1 MKVMNIL
8 KAIADYAKKQ
18 KYLTKSLRRSLY
30 ILLVFS
36 ITFVIAIATP
46 QVLQSIAQES
56 RFSLRILHTNDHHAH
71 LEPVKSGDRLLGGIA
86 RRRTLVDQI
95 RAESRTNQEPLLLLD
110 AGDIFQGTLYF
121 NQYLGQADLD
131 FYNAL
136 AYDAGTI
143 GNHEF
148 DRGQQVLAD
157 FLDKAKFPLI
167 SANLDIAPTSPLYG
181 KIRPW
186 QILDVKGEKIG
197 IFGLTTPDTAI
208 LSSVGEGVKFT
219 DPIAAARTSVRD
231 LKQQGIN
238 KIIAL
243 THIGFENDVTLAQQV
258 PDIDIIV
265 GAHSHTPV
273 GNIPNAN
280 YPYPLVEKN
289 GTKEPVLVV
298 TDWEWGK
305 YLGDLSVSFD
315 RGGKLITWAG
325 KPHTI
330 DASIT
335 PNREFE
341 TKLKAYSAPIEAL
354 RQKIIGKS
362 LTPLDGDRIKLRTS
376 ETSIGNLIADGI
388 LAKTK
393 GDRVQAVIINAGG
406 IRNGLPMGDITMGN
420 VLEVLPFGN
429 TITRVELTGKQLKAA
444 LEHGVSAAEQEEGR
458 FPQVA
463 GIRFVWDLKLPVGK
477 RVTKVEVKDES
488 GNFQLLNPQTMYRV
502 ATNNFLAS
510 GGDGYSAFAEGKNL
524 LETGYLLS
532 DAIAE
537 YISTSS
543 PLQVKI
549 ENRIV
554 RQDN

>member
-1 MKVMNIL
+1 MKAKNSL
-8 KAIADYAKKQ
+8 KAIAN
-18 KYLTKSLRRSLY
+18 YLKLKPQMRRSFQ
-30 ILLVFS
+30 IFGAFV
-36 ITFVIAIATP
+36 ITFLIVVSPALLN
-46 QVLQSIAQES
+46 VVAQES

-71 LEPVKSGDRLLGGIA
+71 LEPIKYGDRLLGGIA
-86 RRRTLVDQI
+86 RRRTLIDQI
-95 RAESRTNQEPLLLLD
+95 RIESKNNQEPLLLLD

-157 FLDKAKFPLI
+157 FISKAKFPII
-167 SANLDIAPTSPLYG
+167 SANIDIAPESPLYG
-181 KIRPW
+181 KVRPW
-186 QILDVKGEKIG
+186 HVLDVKGEKIG
-197 IFGLTTPDTAI
+197 VFGLTTPDTAI
-208 LSSVGEGVKFT
+208 LSSVGDGVKFT
-219 DPIAAARTSVRD
+219 DPIAAARASVIA

-238 KIIAL
+238 KIVAL
-243 THIGFENDVTLAQQV
+243 THIGFENDVALARKV
-258 PDIDIIV
+258 PDIDIII

-315 RGGKLITWAG
+315 RTGKLIAWAG
-325 KPHTI
+325 KPHAL
-330 DASIT
+330 DASVKSN
-335 PNREFE
+335 PEFAD
-341 TKLKAYSAPIEAL
+341 KLKVYAAPIEAL

-362 LTPLDGDRIKLRTS
+362 LVALDGDRVKLRTS
-376 ETSIGNLIADGI
+376 ETALGNLIADAI

-393 GDRVQAVIINAGG
+393 GDQVQVALINAGG
-406 IRNGLPMGDITMGN
+406 IRNGFPLGNITMGN
-420 VLEVLPFGN
+420 VLEALPFGN
-429 TITRVELTGKQLKAA
+429 TITRVELTGKQLKEA
-444 LEHGVSAAEQEEGR
+444 LESGVSMAEKEEGR

-463 GIRFVWDLKLPVGK
+463 GVRFVWDAKLPSGT
-477 RVTKVEVKDES
+477 RVTKVEVKDAS
-488 GNFQLLNPQTMYRV
+488 GTFQLLNPNTIYKV

-510 GGDGYSAFAEGKNL
+510 GGDGYRVFAEGKNL

-532 DAIAE
+532 DTIAE
-537 YISTSS
+537 YITARS
-543 PLQVKI
+543 PLQVKT

-554 RQDN
+554 RQ

>member
-1 MKVMNIL
+1 MKAKNSF
-8 KAIADYAKKQ
+8 KAISN
-18 KYLTKSLRRSLY
+18 YLKLKLQIRRSFQ
-30 ILLVFS
+30 IFVAFV
-36 ITFVIAIATP
+36 ITFLIAVSPALLN
-46 QVLQSIAQES
+46 VVAQET

-71 LEPVKSGDRLLGGIA
+71 LEPVKYDDRLLGGIA
-86 RRRTLVDQI
+86 RRRTLIDRI
-95 RAESRTNQEPLLLLD
+95 RAENKTNQEPLLLLD

-157 FLDKAKFPLI
+157 FIAKAKFPII
-167 SANLDIAPTSPLYG
+167 SANIDIAPESPLYG
-181 KIRPW
+181 KVRPW
-186 QILDVKGEKIG
+186 HVLDVKGEKIG
-197 IFGLTTPDTAI
+197 VFGLTTPDTAI
-208 LSSVGEGVKFT
+208 LSSVGDGVKFT
-219 DPIAAARTSVRD
+219 DPIAAARTSVIA

-243 THIGFENDVTLAQQV
+243 THIGFDYDVLLAQKV
-258 PDIDIIV
+258 PDIDIII

-280 YPYPLVEKN
+280 HPYPLVEKN

-315 RGGKLITWAG
+315 RTGKLIAWAG
-325 KPHTI
+325 KPHAL
-330 DASIT
+330 DASVKS
-335 PNREFE
+335 NQEFVD
-341 TKLKAYSAPIEAL
+341 KLKVYAAPIEAL
-354 RQKIIGKS
+354 CQKIIGKS
-362 LTPLDGDRIKLRTS
+362 LVVLDGDRVKLRTS
-376 ETSIGNLIADGI
+376 ETNLGNLIANAM

-393 GDRVQAVIINAGG
+393 GDRVQVALINAGA
-406 IRNGLPMGDITMGN
+406 IRNGFPLGEITMGN
-420 VLEVLPFGN
+420 VLEALPFGN
-429 TITRVELTGKQLKAA
+429 SIAQIDLTGNQLKAS
-444 LEHGVSAAEQEEGR
+444 LEHGVSLAEQEEGR

-463 GIRFVWDLKLPVGK
+463 GIRFVWDAKLPVGK
-477 RVTKVEVKDES
+477 RVTKVEIKDES
-488 GNFQLLNPQTMYRV
+488 GNFQLLNPEATYRM

-510 GGDGYSAFAEGKNL
+510 GGDGYRVFAEGQNL

-537 YISTSS
+537 YITASS
-543 PLQVKI
+543 PLQIKA

-554 RQDN
+554 RQ

>member
-1 MKVMNIL
+1 MTVKAKNSL
-8 KAIADYAKKQ
+8 KAIAN
-18 KYLTKSLRRSLY
+18 YLKLKLQMRRSFQ
-30 ILLVFS
+30 IFVAFV
-36 ITFVIAIATP
+36 ITFLIAVSPALLNA
-46 QVLQSIAQES
+46 VAQES

-71 LEPVKSGDRLLGGIA
+71 LEPVKYGDRLLGGIA
-86 RRRTLVDQI
+86 RRRTLIDQI
-95 RAESRTNQEPLLLLD
+95 RTENKTNQEPLLLLD

-157 FLDKAKFPLI
+157 FIAKAKFPII
-167 SANLDIAPTSPLYG
+167 SANIDIAPESPLYG
-181 KIRPW
+181 KVRPW
-186 QILDVKGEKIG
+186 HVLDMKGEKIG
-197 IFGLTTPDTAI
+197 VFGLTTPDTAI
-208 LSSVGEGVKFT
+208 LANVGDGVKFT
-219 DPIAAARTSVRD
+219 DPITAAQTSISA

-243 THIGFENDVTLAQQV
+243 THIGFENDITLARKV
-258 PDIDIIV
+258 PDIDIII
-265 GAHSHTPV
+265 GGHSHTSV

-280 YPYPLVEKN
+280 HPYPLVEKN

-315 RGGKLITWAG
+315 RTGKLIAWAG
-325 KPHTI
+325 KPHAI
-330 DASIT
+330 DESIK
-335 PNREFE
+335 PNQKFVD
-341 TKLKAYSAPIEAL
+341 KLKAYAAPIETL
-354 RQKIIGKS
+354 RQKVIGKS
-362 LTPLDGDRIKLRTS
+362 LVALDGDRVKMRTS
-376 ETSIGNLIADGI
+376 ETALGNLIADAI

-393 GDRVQAVIINAGG
+393 GDRVQVVLINAGG
-406 IRNGLPMGDITMGN
+406 IRNGFPLGNITMGN
-420 VLEVLPFGN
+420 VLEALPFGN
-429 TITRVELTGKQLKAA
+429 TITRVELTGKQLKEA
-444 LEHGVSAAEQEEGR
+444 LESGVSMAEQGEGR

-463 GIRFVWDLKLPVGK
+463 GIRFVWDVRLPTGE
-477 RVTKVEVKDES
+477 RVTKVEVKDAS
-488 GNFQLLNPQTMYRV
+488 GTFQLLNPNAIYKV

-510 GGDGYSAFAEGKNL
+510 GGDGYRVFAEGKNL

-537 YISTSS
+537 YISASS

-549 ENRIV
+549 ENRIM
-554 RQDN
+554 RQ

>member
-1 MKVMNIL
+1 MTVKARNIF
-8 KAIADYAKKQ
+8 KAIAN
-18 KYLTKSLRRSLY
+18 YLKLKSQTKRSFQ
-30 ILLVFS
+30 IFVAFV
-36 ITFVIAIATP
+36 ITFLIAVSPAFLN
-46 QVLQSIAQES
+46 VVAQES

-71 LEPVKSGDRLLGGIA
+71 LEPVKFGDRLLGGIA
-86 RRRTLVDQI
+86 RRRTLIDQI
-95 RAESRTNQEPLLLLD
+95 RTESKTNQEPLLLLD

-157 FLDKAKFPLI
+157 FIAKAKFPII
-167 SANLDIAPTSPLYG
+167 SANIDIAPESPLYD
-181 KIRPW
+181 KVRPW
-186 QILDVKGEKIG
+186 HILEVKGEKIG

-208 LSSVGEGVKFT
+208 LASVGDGVKFT
-219 DPIAAARTSVRD
+219 DPIAAARASVSA

-238 KIIAL
+238 KIVAL
-243 THIGFENDVTLAQQV
+243 THIGFENDVALARKV
-258 PDIDIIV
+258 PDIDIII

-315 RGGKLITWAG
+315 RTGKLIAWAG
-325 KPHTI
+325 KPHVL
-330 DASIT
+330 DASVK
-335 PNREFE
+335 PNQEFAD
-341 TKLKAYSAPIEAL
+341 KLKSYAAPIEAL

-362 LTPLDGDRIKLRTS
+362 LVELDGDRVKMRTS
-376 ETSIGNLIADGI
+376 ETSLGNLIADAM

-393 GDRVQAVIINAGG
+393 GDRVQVALINSGG
-406 IRNGLPMGDITMGN
+406 IRNGFPLGDIMMGN
-420 VLEVLPFGN
+420 VLEALPFGN
-429 TITRVELTGKQLKAA
+429 TITRVELTGKQLLEA
-444 LEHGVSAAEQEEGR
+444 LEHGVSMAERGEGR
-458 FPQVA
+458 FPQVS
-463 GIRFVWDLKLPVGK
+463 GIRFGWDAKLPAGK
-477 RVTKVEVKDES
+477 RIIRVEILSES
-488 GNFQLLNPQTMYRV
+488 VNFQLLNPQTVYRV
-502 ATNNFLAS
+502 ATTNFLAS
-510 GGDGYSAFAEGKNL
+510 GGDGYRSFAEGQNL

-537 YISTSS
+537 YITDKS
-543 PLQVKI
+543 PLQVKT

-554 RQDN
+554 RQ

>member
-1 MKVMNIL
+1 MTVKANNSL
-8 KAIADYAKKQ
+8 KAIAN
-18 KYLTKSLRRSLY
+18 YLKLKLQTKRSFQ
-30 ILLVFS
+30 IFVAFV
-36 ITFVIAIATP
+36 ITFLIVVSPAFLN
-46 QVLQSIAQES
+46 VVAQES

-71 LEPVKSGDRLLGGIA
+71 LEPVKFGDRLLGGIA
-86 RRRTLVDQI
+86 RRRTLIEQI
-95 RAESRTNQEPLLLLD
+95 RAESKTNQEPLLLLD

-136 AYDAGTI
+136 AYDASTI

-157 FLDKAKFPLI
+157 FIAKAKFPII
-167 SANLDIAPTSPLYG
+167 SANIDIAPESPLYG
-181 KIRPW
+181 KVRPW
-186 QILDVKGEKIG
+186 HVLDIQGEKIG
-197 IFGLTTPDTAI
+197 MFGLTTPDTAI
-208 LSSVGEGVKFT
+208 LASVGDGVKFT
-219 DPIAAARTSVRD
+219 DPIAAARKSVLA

-238 KIIAL
+238 KIVAL
-243 THIGFENDVTLAQQV
+243 THIGFDNDVLLAQKV
-258 PDIDIIV
+258 SDIDIII
-265 GAHSHTPV
+265 GGHSHTSV
-273 GNIPNAN
+273 GNIPKAN
-280 YPYPLVEKN
+280 HPYPLVEKN

-315 RGGKLITWAG
+315 RTGKLIAWAG
-325 KPHTI
+325 KPHVL
-330 DASIT
+330 DASIK
-335 PNREFE
+335 PNPEFAD
-341 TKLKAYSAPIEAL
+341 KLKAYAAPIEAL

-362 LTPLDGDRIKLRTS
+362 LVALDGDRVKLRTS
-376 ETSIGNLIADGI
+376 ETALGNLIADAI

-393 GDRVQAVIINAGG
+393 VDRVQVVLINAGG
-406 IRNGLPMGDITMGN
+406 IRNGFPLGDITMGH
-420 VLEVLPFGN
+420 VLEALPFGN
-429 TITRVELTGKQLKAA
+429 TITRVELTGKQLIEA
-444 LEHGVSAAEQEEGR
+444 LESGVSMAEQGEGR

-463 GIRFVWDLKLPVGK
+463 GIRFVWDSKLPAGK
-477 RVTKVEVKDES
+477 RVTKVEVKDAS
-488 GNFQLLNPQTMYRV
+488 GKFQLLNPKDVYRV

-510 GGDGYSAFAEGKNL
+510 GGDGYRSFAEGENL

-537 YISTSS
+537 YITAMS

-554 RQDN
+554 RQ

>member
-1 MKVMNIL
+1 VKARNIF
-8 KAIADYAKKQ
+8 KAIAN
-18 KYLTKSLRRSLY
+18 YLKLKLQTKRSFQ
-30 ILLVFS
+30 IFVAFV
-36 ITFVIAIATP
+36 ITFLIVVSPALLN
-46 QVLQSIAQES
+46 VVAQES

-71 LEPVKSGDRLLGGIA
+71 LEPVKFGDRILGGIA
-86 RRRTLVDQI
+86 RRRTLIEHI
-95 RAESRTNQEPLLLLD
+95 RAESKTNQEPLLLLD

-136 AYDAGTI
+136 AYDASTI

-157 FLDKAKFPLI
+157 FIAKAKFPII
-167 SANLDIAPTSPLYG
+167 SANIDIAPESPLYG
-181 KIRPW
+181 KVRPW
-186 QILDVKGEKIG
+186 HVLDMQGEKIG
-197 IFGLTTPDTAI
+197 MFGLTTPDTAI
-208 LSSVGEGVKFT
+208 LASVGDGVKFT
-219 DPIAAARTSVRD
+219 DPIAAARKSVLA

-243 THIGFENDVTLAQQV
+243 THIGFDNDVLLAQKV
-258 PDIDIIV
+258 SDIDIII
-265 GAHSHTPV
+265 GGHSHTSV

-280 YPYPLVEKN
+280 HPYPLVEKN

-315 RGGKLITWAG
+315 RTGKLIAWAG
-325 KPHTI
+325 KPHVL
-330 DASIT
+330 DASIK
-335 PNREFE
+335 PNPEFAD
-341 TKLKAYSAPIEAL
+341 KLKAYAAPIEAL

-362 LTPLDGDRIKLRTS
+362 LVPLDGDRVKLRTS
-376 ETSIGNLIADGI
+376 ETALGNLIADAI

-393 GDRVQAVIINAGG
+393 VDRVQVVLINAGG
-406 IRNGLPMGDITMGN
+406 IRNGFPLGDITMGH
-420 VLEVLPFGN
+420 VLEALPFGN
-429 TITRVELTGKQLKAA
+429 TITRVELTGKQLIEA
-444 LEHGVSAAEQEEGR
+444 LESGVSMAEQGEGR

-463 GIRFVWDLKLPVGK
+463 GIRFVWDSKLPAGK
-477 RVTKVEVKDES
+477 RVTKVEVKDAS
-488 GNFQLLNPQTMYRV
+488 GKFQLLNPKDVYRV

-510 GGDGYSAFAEGKNL
+510 GGDGYRSFAEGANL

-537 YISTSS
+537 YITAMS

-554 RQDN
+554 RQ

>member
-1 MKVMNIL
+1 MKAMKNML
-8 KAIADYAKKQ
+8 KAIAHYW
-18 KYLTKSLRRSLY
+18 KSKSHGRRSLSMFTGLTAFSLT
-30 ILLVFS
+30 LLL
-36 ITFVIAIATP
+36 AIASP
-46 QVLQSIAQES
+46 AILNVVAQQS

-71 LEPVKSGDRLLGGIA
+71 LEPVKFGDRLLGGIA
-86 RRRTLVDQI
+86 RRRTLIDQI
-95 RAESRTNQEPLLLLD
+95 RAESKTNQEPLLLLD

-157 FLDKAKFPLI
+157 FLAKAKFPII
-167 SANLDIAPTSPLYG
+167 SANLDIAATSPLYD

-186 QILDVKGEKIG
+186 QILDLQGEKIG
-197 IFGLTTPDTAI
+197 VFGLTTPDTAI
-208 LSSVGEGVKFT
+208 LANVGEGVKFT
-219 DPIAAARTSVRD
+219 DPIAAARLSVRA

-238 KIIAL
+238 KIVAL
-243 THIGFENDVTLAQQV
+243 THIGFANDVILARQV
-258 PDIDIIV
+258 PDIDIII

-280 YPYPLVEKN
+280 HPYPLVEKN

-315 RGGKLITWAG
+315 RTGKLIAWAG
-325 KPHTI
+325 KPHAI
-330 DASIT
+330 ESNII

-341 TKLKAYSAPIEAL
+341 TKLKAYAAPIEAL
-354 RQKIIGKS
+354 RQKVIGKS
-362 LTPLDGDRIKLRTS
+362 LVALDGDRVKLRTS
-376 ETSIGNLIADGI
+376 ETSLGNLIADAI

-393 GDRVQAVIINAGG
+393 GDRVEVALINAGG
-406 IRNGLPMGDITMGN
+406 IRNGLPLGNITMGN
-420 VLEVLPFGN
+420 VLEALPFGN
-429 TITRVELTGKQLKAA
+429 TITRVELTGQQLQSA
-444 LEHGVSAAEQEEGR
+444 LEHGVSLVEQEEGR
-458 FPQVA
+458 FPQVS
-463 GIRFVWDLKLPVGK
+463 GIRFVWDVKLPAGK
-477 RVTKVEVKDES
+477 RVTKVEVSDGS
-488 GNFQLLNPQTMYRV
+488 GNFRPLKVEAMYRV

-510 GGDGYSAFAEGKNL
+510 GGDGYRAFAEGKNL

-537 YISTSS
+537 YISINS
-543 PLQVKI
+543 PLQRKT
-549 ENRIV
+549 ENRIIT
-554 RQDN
+554 Q

>member
-1 MKVMNIL
+1 MIVKARNNF
-8 KAIADYAKKQ
+8 KAIAN
-18 KYLTKSLRRSLY
+18 YLKLKPQIWRSFQ
-30 ILLVFS
+30 IFAAFV
-36 ITFVIAIATP
+36 ITFLIAVSPALLN
-46 QVLQSIAQES
+46 VVAQES

-71 LEPVKSGDRLLGGIA
+71 LEPTKYGDRLLGGIA
-86 RRRTLVDQI
+86 RRRTLIDQI
-95 RAESRTNQEPLLLLD
+95 RAENKTNQEPLLLLD

-136 AYDAGTI
+136 NYDASTI

-157 FLDKAKFPLI
+157 FIAKAKFPII
-167 SANLDIAPTSPLYG
+167 SANLDIAPESPLYG
-181 KIRPW
+181 KVRPW
-186 QILDVKGEKIG
+186 HVLDMQGEKIG
-197 IFGLTTPDTAI
+197 MFGLTTPDTAI
-208 LSSVGEGVKFT
+208 LAGVGDGVKFT
-219 DPIAAARTSVRD
+219 DPIAAAKASVSA

-238 KIIAL
+238 KIVAI
-243 THIGFENDVTLAQQV
+243 THIGFENDVTLARKV
-258 PDIDIIV
+258 PDIDIII
-265 GAHSHTPV
+265 GGHSHTSV

-280 YPYPLVEKN
+280 HPYPLVEKN

-315 RGGKLITWAG
+315 RAGKLIAWAG
-325 KPHTI
+325 KPHAI
-330 DASIT
+330 DASIK
-335 PNREFE
+335 PNPEFAD
-341 TKLKAYSAPIEAL
+341 KLKAYAAPIETL

-362 LTPLDGDRIKLRTS
+362 LVVLDGDRVKLRTS
-376 ETSIGNLIADGI
+376 ETALGNLIADAI

-393 GDRVQAVIINAGG
+393 VDQVQVVLVNAGG
-406 IRNGLPMGDITMGN
+406 IRNGFPLGNITMGN
-420 VLEVLPFGN
+420 VLEALPFGN
-429 TITRVELTGKQLKAA
+429 TITRVELTGKQLTEA
-444 LEHGVSAAEQEEGR
+444 LESGVSMVEQGEGR

-463 GIRFVWDLKLPVGK
+463 GIRFVWDSKLPAGK
-477 RVTKVEVKDES
+477 RVTKVEVKDAS
-488 GNFQLLNPQTMYRV
+488 GKFQLLNPNQVYKV

-510 GGDGYSAFAEGKNL
+510 GGDGYRVFAEGKNL

-537 YISTSS
+537 YISASS
-543 PLQVKI
+543 PLQIKI

-554 RQDN
+554 RQ

>member
-1 MKVMNIL
+1 MTVKANNSL
-8 KAIADYAKKQ
+8 KAIAN
-18 KYLTKSLRRSLY
+18 YLKLKLQTKRSFQ
-30 ILLVFS
+30 IFVAFV
-36 ITFVIAIATP
+36 ITFLIVVSPAFLN
-46 QVLQSIAQES
+46 VVAQES

-71 LEPVKSGDRLLGGIA
+71 LEPVKFGDRLLGGIA
-86 RRRTLVDQI
+86 RRRTLIEQI
-95 RAESRTNQEPLLLLD
+95 RAESKTNQEPLLLLD

-136 AYDAGTI
+136 AYDASTI

-157 FLDKAKFPLI
+157 FIAKAKFPII
-167 SANLDIAPTSPLYG
+167 SANIDIAPESPLYG
-181 KIRPW
+181 KVRPW
-186 QILDVKGEKIG
+186 HVLDIQGEKIG
-197 IFGLTTPDTAI
+197 MFGLTTPDTAI
-208 LSSVGEGVKFT
+208 LASVGDGVKFT
-219 DPIAAARTSVRD
+219 DPIAAARKSVLA

-238 KIIAL
+238 KIVAL
-243 THIGFENDVTLAQQV
+243 THIGFDNDVLLAQKV
-258 PDIDIIV
+258 SDIDIII
-265 GAHSHTPV
+265 GGHSHTSV

-280 YPYPLVEKN
+280 HPYPLVEKN

-315 RGGKLITWAG
+315 RTGKLIAWAG
-325 KPHTI
+325 KPHVL
-330 DASIT
+330 DASIK
-335 PNREFE
+335 PNPEFAD
-341 TKLKAYSAPIEAL
+341 KLKAYAAPIEAL

-362 LTPLDGDRIKLRTS
+362 LVALDGDRVKLRTS
-376 ETSIGNLIADGI
+376 ETALGNLIADAI

-393 GDRVQAVIINAGG
+393 VDRVQVVLINAGG
-406 IRNGLPMGDITMGN
+406 IRNGFPLGDITMGH
-420 VLEVLPFGN
+420 VLEALPFGN
-429 TITRVELTGKQLKAA
+429 TITRVELTGKQLIEA
-444 LEHGVSAAEQEEGR
+444 LESGVSMAEQGEGR

-463 GIRFVWDLKLPVGK
+463 GIRFVWDSKLPAGK
-477 RVTKVEVKDES
+477 RVTKVEVKDAS
-488 GNFQLLNPQTMYRV
+488 GKFQLLNPKDIYRV

-510 GGDGYSAFAEGKNL
+510 GGDGYRSFAEGENL

-537 YISTSS
+537 YITAMS

-554 RQDN
+554 RQ

>member
-1 MKVMNIL
+1 MTVKANNSL
-8 KAIADYAKKQ
+8 KAIAN
-18 KYLTKSLRRSLY
+18 YLKLKLQTKRSFQ
-30 ILLVFS
+30 IFVAFV
-36 ITFVIAIATP
+36 ITFLIVVSPAFLN
-46 QVLQSIAQES
+46 VVAQES

-71 LEPVKSGDRLLGGIA
+71 LEPVKFGDRLLGGIA
-86 RRRTLVDQI
+86 RRRTLIEQI
-95 RAESRTNQEPLLLLD
+95 RAESKTNQEPLLLLD

-136 AYDAGTI
+136 AYDASTI

-157 FLDKAKFPLI
+157 FIAKAKFPII
-167 SANLDIAPTSPLYG
+167 SANIDIAPESPLYG
-181 KIRPW
+181 KVRPW
-186 QILDVKGEKIG
+186 HVLDIQGEKIG
-197 IFGLTTPDTAI
+197 MFGLTTPDTAI
-208 LSSVGEGVKFT
+208 LASVGDGVKFT
-219 DPIAAARTSVRD
+219 DPIAAARKSVLA

-238 KIIAL
+238 KIVAL
-243 THIGFENDVTLAQQV
+243 THIGFDNDVLLAQKV
-258 PDIDIIV
+258 SDIDIII
-265 GAHSHTPV
+265 GGHSHTSV
-273 GNIPNAN
+273 GNIPKAN
-280 YPYPLVEKN
+280 HPYPLVEKN

-315 RGGKLITWAG
+315 RTGKLIAWAG
-325 KPHTI
+325 KPHVL
-330 DASIT
+330 DASIK
-335 PNREFE
+335 PNPEFAD
-341 TKLKAYSAPIEAL
+341 KLKAYAAPIEAL

-362 LTPLDGDRIKLRTS
+362 LVALDGDRVKLRTS
-376 ETSIGNLIADGI
+376 ETALGNLIADAI

-393 GDRVQAVIINAGG
+393 VDRVQVVLINAGG
-406 IRNGLPMGDITMGN
+406 IRNGFPLGDITMGH
-420 VLEVLPFGN
+420 VLEALPFGN
-429 TITRVELTGKQLKAA
+429 TITRVELTGKQLTEA
-444 LEHGVSAAEQEEGR
+444 LESGVSMAEHGEGR

-463 GIRFVWDLKLPVGK
+463 GIRFVWDSKLPAGK
-477 RVTKVEVKDES
+477 RVTKVEVKDAS
-488 GNFQLLNPQTMYRV
+488 GKFQLLNPKDIYRV

-510 GGDGYSAFAEGKNL
+510 GGDGYRSFAEGENL

-537 YISTSS
+537 YITAMS

-554 RQDN
+554 RQ

>member
-1 MKVMNIL
+1 MTVKARNNFN
-8 KAIADYAKKQ
+8 AIANHFRTSNQ
-18 KYLTKSLRRSLY
+18 IRRLFY
-30 ILLVFS
+30 IFVAFS
-36 ITFVIAIATP
+36 ITFIIAIADP
-46 QVLQSIAQES
+46 ALLNAEINAQES

-71 LEPVKSGDRLLGGIA
+71 LEPVKFGDRLLGGIA

-95 RAESRTNQEPLLLLD
+95 RTESKNNQEPLLLLD

-157 FLDKAKFPLI
+157 FIAKAKFPII
-167 SANLDIAPTSPLYG
+167 SANIDIAPESPLYG

-186 QILDVKGEKIG
+186 QILDIQGEKIG

-208 LSSVGEGVKFT
+208 LSSVGDGVKFT
-219 DPIAAARTSVRD
+219 DPIAAARDSVSA

-238 KIIAL
+238 KIVAL
-243 THIGFENDVTLAQQV
+243 THIGFENDVVLAQKV
-258 PDIDIIV
+258 PDIDIII
-265 GAHSHTPV
+265 GGHSHTPV

-280 YPYPLVEKN
+280 HPYPLVEKN

-315 RGGKLITWAG
+315 RKGKLIAWAG
-325 KPHTI
+325 KPHAL
-330 DASIT
+330 DASIK
-335 PNREFE
+335 PNQEFAD
-341 TKLKAYSAPIEAL
+341 KLKAYAAPIEAL

-362 LTPLDGDRIKLRTS
+362 LVALDGDRIKMRTS
-376 ETSIGNLIADGI
+376 ETSLGNLIADAI

-393 GDRVQAVIINAGG
+393 GDRVQVVLINAGG
-406 IRNGLPMGDITMGN
+406 IRNSFPLGDITMGN
-420 VLEVLPFGN
+420 VLEALPFGN
-429 TITRVELTGKQLKAA
+429 TITRVELTGKQLKEA
-444 LEHGVSAAEQEEGR
+444 LESGVSMAEKEEGR

-463 GIRFVWDLKLPVGK
+463 GIRFVWDVKLPAGK
-477 RVTKVEVKDES
+477 RVTKIEVKDAS
-488 GNFQLLNPQTMYRV
+488 GNFQLLNPKEIYRI

-510 GGDGYSAFAEGKNL
+510 GGDGYRTFAEGKNL

-537 YISTSS
+537 YISANS
-543 PLQVKI
+543 PVQPKI

-554 RQDN
+554 RQ

>member
-1 MKVMNIL
+1 MTVKANNSL
-8 KAIADYAKKQ
+8 KAIAN
-18 KYLTKSLRRSLY
+18 YLKLKLQTKRSFQ
-30 ILLVFS
+30 IFVAFV
-36 ITFVIAIATP
+36 ITFLIVVSPAFLN
-46 QVLQSIAQES
+46 VVAQES

-71 LEPVKSGDRLLGGIA
+71 LEPVKFGDRLLGGIA
-86 RRRTLVDQI
+86 RRRTLIEQI
-95 RAESRTNQEPLLLLD
+95 RAESKTNQEPLLLLD

-136 AYDAGTI
+136 AYDASTI

-157 FLDKAKFPLI
+157 FIAKAKFPII
-167 SANLDIAPTSPLYG
+167 SANIDIAPESPLYG
-181 KIRPW
+181 KVRPW
-186 QILDVKGEKIG
+186 HVLDIQGEKIG
-197 IFGLTTPDTAI
+197 MFGLTTPDTAI
-208 LSSVGEGVKFT
+208 LASVGDGVKFT
-219 DPIAAARTSVRD
+219 DPIAAARKSVLA

-238 KIIAL
+238 KIVAL
-243 THIGFENDVTLAQQV
+243 THIGFDNDVLLAQKV
-258 PDIDIIV
+258 SDIDIII
-265 GAHSHTPV
+265 GGHSHTSV
-273 GNIPNAN
+273 GNIPKAN
-280 YPYPLVEKN
+280 HPYPLVEKN

-315 RGGKLITWAG
+315 RTGKLIAWAG
-325 KPHTI
+325 KPHVL
-330 DASIT
+330 DASIK
-335 PNREFE
+335 PNPEFAD
-341 TKLKAYSAPIEAL
+341 KLKAYAAPIEAL

-362 LTPLDGDRIKLRTS
+362 LVALDGDRVKLRTS
-376 ETSIGNLIADGI
+376 ETALGNLIADAI

-393 GDRVQAVIINAGG
+393 VDQVQVVLINAGG
-406 IRNGLPMGDITMGN
+406 IRNGFPLGDITMGH
-420 VLEVLPFGN
+420 VLEALPFGN
-429 TITRVELTGKQLKAA
+429 TITRVELTGKQLTEA
-444 LEHGVSAAEQEEGR
+444 LESGVSMAEQGEGR

-463 GIRFVWDLKLPVGK
+463 GIRFVWDSKLPAGK
-477 RVTKVEVKDES
+477 RVTKVEVKDAS
-488 GNFQLLNPQTMYRV
+488 GKFQLLNPKDIYRV

-510 GGDGYSAFAEGKNL
+510 GGDGYRSFAEGENL

-537 YISTSS
+537 YITAMS

-554 RQDN
+554 RQ

>member
-1 MKVMNIL
+1 MTVKAKNSL
-8 KAIADYAKKQ
+8 KAIAN
-18 KYLTKSLRRSLY
+18 YLKLKPQIWRSLQ
-30 ILLVFS
+30 IFVAFV
-36 ITFVIAIATP
+36 ITFLIAVSPALLN
-46 QVLQSIAQES
+46 VVAQES

-71 LEPVKSGDRLLGGIA
+71 LEPVKYGDRLLGGIA
-86 RRRTLVDQI
+86 RRRSLIEQI
-95 RAESRTNQEPLLLLD
+95 RAESKTNQEPLLLLD

-136 AYDAGTI
+136 AYDASTI

-157 FLDKAKFPLI
+157 FIAKAKFPII
-167 SANLDIAPTSPLYG
+167 SANIDIAPESPLYG
-181 KIRPW
+181 KVRPW
-186 QILDVKGEKIG
+186 HILDMQGEKIG
-197 IFGLTTPDTAI
+197 MFGLTTPDTAI
-208 LSSVGEGVKFT
+208 LASVGDGVKFT
-219 DPIAAARTSVRD
+219 DPIAAARKSVLA

-238 KIIAL
+238 KIVAL
-243 THIGFENDVTLAQQV
+243 THIGFDNDVLLAQKV
-258 PDIDIIV
+258 SDIDIII
-265 GAHSHTPV
+265 GGHSHTSV

-280 YPYPLVEKN
+280 HPYPLVEKN
-289 GTKEPVLVV
+289 RTKEPVLVV

-315 RGGKLITWAG
+315 RTGKLIAWAG
-325 KPHTI
+325 KPHLL
-330 DASIT
+330 DASIK
-335 PNREFE
+335 PNPEFAD
-341 TKLKAYSAPIEAL
+341 KLKAYAAPIEAF

-362 LTPLDGDRIKLRTS
+362 LVALDGDRVKLRTS
-376 ETSIGNLIADGI
+376 ETALGNLIADAI

-393 GDRVQAVIINAGG
+393 VDRVQVVLINAGG
-406 IRNGLPMGDITMGN
+406 IRNGFPLGDITMGH
-420 VLEVLPFGN
+420 VLEALPFGN
-429 TITRVELTGKQLKAA
+429 TITRVELTGNQLTEA
-444 LEHGVSAAEQEEGR
+444 LESGVSMAEQGEGR

-463 GIRFVWDLKLPVGK
+463 GIRFVWDSKLPAGK
-477 RVTKVEVKDES
+477 RVTKVEVKDAS
-488 GNFQLLNPQTMYRV
+488 GKFQLLNPKDIYRV

-510 GGDGYSAFAEGKNL
+510 GGDGYRSFSEGENL

-537 YISTSS
+537 YITAKS

-554 RQDN
+554 RQ

>member
-1 MKVMNIL
+1 MKARNIF
-8 KAIADYAKKQ
+8 KAIAN
-18 KYLTKSLRRSLY
+18 YLKLKLQTKRSFQ
-30 ILLVFS
+30 IFVAFV
-36 ITFVIAIATP
+36 ITFLIAVSPALLN
-46 QVLQSIAQES
+46 VVAQES

-71 LEPVKSGDRLLGGIA
+71 LEPVKFGDRILGGIA
-86 RRRTLVDQI
+86 RRRTLIEHI
-95 RAESRTNQEPLLLLD
+95 RAESKTNQEPLLLLD

-136 AYDAGTI
+136 AYDASTI

-157 FLDKAKFPLI
+157 FIAKAKFPII
-167 SANLDIAPTSPLYG
+167 SANIDIAPESPLYG
-181 KIRPW
+181 KVRPW
-186 QILDVKGEKIG
+186 HVLDMQGEKIG
-197 IFGLTTPDTAI
+197 MFGLTTPDTAI
-208 LSSVGEGVKFT
+208 LASVGDGVKFT
-219 DPIAAARTSVRD
+219 DPIAAARKSVLA

-243 THIGFENDVTLAQQV
+243 THIGFDNDVLLAQKV
-258 PDIDIIV
+258 SDIDIII
-265 GAHSHTPV
+265 GGHSHTSV

-280 YPYPLVEKN
+280 HPYPLVEKN

-315 RGGKLITWAG
+315 RTGKLIAWAG
-325 KPHTI
+325 KPHVL
-330 DASIT
+330 DASIK
-335 PNREFE
+335 PNPEFAD
-341 TKLKAYSAPIEAL
+341 KLKAYAAPIEAL

-362 LTPLDGDRIKLRTS
+362 LVPLDGDRVKLRTS
-376 ETSIGNLIADGI
+376 ETALGNLIADAI

-393 GDRVQAVIINAGG
+393 VDRVQVVLINAGG
-406 IRNGLPMGDITMGN
+406 IRNGFPLGDITMGH
-420 VLEVLPFGN
+420 VLEALPFGN
-429 TITRVELTGKQLKAA
+429 TITRVELTGKQLIEA
-444 LEHGVSAAEQEEGR
+444 LESGVSMAEQGEGR

-463 GIRFVWDLKLPVGK
+463 GIRFVWDSKLPAGK
-477 RVTKVEVKDES
+477 RVTKVEVKDAS
-488 GNFQLLNPQTMYRV
+488 GKFQLLNPKDVYRV

-510 GGDGYSAFAEGKNL
+510 GGDGYRSFAEGANL

-537 YISTSS
+537 YITAMS

-554 RQDN
+554 RQ

>member
-1 MKVMNIL
+1 MTVKAKNSL
-8 KAIADYAKKQ
+8 KAIAN
-18 KYLTKSLRRSLY
+18 YLKLKPQMRRSFQ
-30 ILLVFS
+30 IFVAFV
-36 ITFVIAIATP
+36 ITFLIAVSPALLN
-46 QVLQSIAQES
+46 VVAQES

-71 LEPVKSGDRLLGGIA
+71 LEPVKYGDRLLGGIA
-86 RRRTLVDQI
+86 RRRTLIDQI
-95 RAESRTNQEPLLLLD
+95 RAENKTNQEPLLLLD

-157 FLDKAKFPLI
+157 FIAKAKFPII
-167 SANLDIAPTSPLYG
+167 SANIDIAPESPLYG
-181 KIRPW
+181 KVRPW
-186 QILDVKGEKIG
+186 YILDVKGEKIG
-197 IFGLTTPDTAI
+197 VFGLTTPDTAI
-208 LSSVGEGVKFT
+208 LANVGDGVKFT
-219 DPIAAARTSVRD
+219 DPIAAAQTSISA

-243 THIGFENDVTLAQQV
+243 THIGFENDVTLARKV
-258 PDIDIIV
+258 PDIDIII
-265 GAHSHTPV
+265 GGHSHTSV

-280 YPYPLVEKN
+280 HPYPLVEKN

-315 RGGKLITWAG
+315 RTGKLIAWAG
-325 KPHTI
+325 KPHAI
-330 DASIT
+330 DESIK
-335 PNREFE
+335 PNQEFVD
-341 TKLKAYSAPIEAL
+341 KLKAYAAPIEAL
-354 RQKIIGKS
+354 RQKVIGKS
-362 LTPLDGDRIKLRTS
+362 LVALDGDRVKLRTS
-376 ETSIGNLIADGI
+376 ETALGNLIADAI

-393 GDRVQAVIINAGG
+393 IDQVQVALINAGG
-406 IRNGLPMGDITMGN
+406 IRNGFPLGNITMGN
-420 VLEVLPFGN
+420 VLESLPFGN
-429 TITRVELTGKQLKAA
+429 TITRVELTGKQLQET
-444 LEHGVSAAEQEEGR
+444 LESGVSMAEQGEGR

-463 GIRFVWDLKLPVGK
+463 GIRFVWNAKLPAGK
-477 RVTKVEVKDES
+477 RVTKVEVKDAS
-488 GNFQLLNPQTMYRV
+488 GNFQLLNPKAIYKV

-510 GGDGYSAFAEGKNL
+510 GGDGYRTFAEGKNL

-537 YISTSS
+537 YISASS
-543 PLQVKI
+543 PIQVTT

-554 RQDN
+554 HQ

>member
-1 MKVMNIL
+1 MTVKANNSF
-8 KAIADYAKKQ
+8 KAIAN
-18 KYLTKSLRRSLY
+18 YLKLKLQTKRSFQ
-30 ILLVFS
+30 IFVAFV
-36 ITFVIAIATP
+36 ITFLIVVSPAFLN
-46 QVLQSIAQES
+46 VVAQES

-71 LEPVKSGDRLLGGIA
+71 LEPVKFGDRLLGGIA
-86 RRRTLVDQI
+86 RRRTLIEQI
-95 RAESRTNQEPLLLLD
+95 RAESKTNQEPLLLLD

-136 AYDAGTI
+136 AYDASTI

-157 FLDKAKFPLI
+157 FIAKAKFPII
-167 SANLDIAPTSPLYG
+167 SANIDIAPESPLYG
-181 KIRPW
+181 KVRPW
-186 QILDVKGEKIG
+186 HVLDIQGEKIG
-197 IFGLTTPDTAI
+197 MFGLTTPDTAI
-208 LSSVGEGVKFT
+208 LASVGDGVKFT
-219 DPIAAARTSVRD
+219 DPIAAARKSVLA

-238 KIIAL
+238 KIVAL
-243 THIGFENDVTLAQQV
+243 THIGFDNDVLLAQKV
-258 PDIDIIV
+258 SDIDIII
-265 GAHSHTPV
+265 GGHSHTSV
-273 GNIPNAN
+273 GNIPKAN
-280 YPYPLVEKN
+280 HPYPLVEKN

-315 RGGKLITWAG
+315 RTGKLIAWAG
-325 KPHTI
+325 KPHVL
-330 DASIT
+330 DASIK
-335 PNREFE
+335 PNPEFAD
-341 TKLKAYSAPIEAL
+341 KLKAYAAPIEAL

-362 LTPLDGDRIKLRTS
+362 LVALDGDRVKLRTS
-376 ETSIGNLIADGI
+376 ETALGNLIADAI

-393 GDRVQAVIINAGG
+393 VDRVQVVLINAGG
-406 IRNGLPMGDITMGN
+406 IRNGFPLGDITMGH
-420 VLEVLPFGN
+420 VLEALPFGN
-429 TITRVELTGKQLKAA
+429 TITRVELTGNQLTEA
-444 LEHGVSAAEQEEGR
+444 LESGVSMAEQGEGR

-463 GIRFVWDLKLPVGK
+463 GIRFVWDSKLPAGK
-477 RVTKVEVKDES
+477 RVTKVEVKDAS
-488 GNFQLLNPQTMYRV
+488 GKFQLLNPKDVYRV

-510 GGDGYSAFAEGKNL
+510 GGDGYRSFSEGENL

-537 YISTSS
+537 YITAKS

-554 RQDN
+554 RQ

>member
-1 MKVMNIL
+1 MKAKNSL
-8 KAIADYAKKQ
+8 KAIAN
-18 KYLTKSLRRSLY
+18 YLKLKPQMRRSFQ
-30 ILLVFS
+30 IFVAFV
-36 ITFVIAIATP
+36 ITFLIAVSPALLN
-46 QVLQSIAQES
+46 VVAQES

-71 LEPVKSGDRLLGGIA
+71 LEPVKYGDRLLGGIA
-86 RRRTLVDQI
+86 RRRTLIDQI
-95 RAESRTNQEPLLLLD
+95 RAENKTNQEPLLLLD

-157 FLDKAKFPLI
+157 FIAKAKFPII
-167 SANLDIAPTSPLYG
+167 SANIDIAPESPLYG
-181 KIRPW
+181 KVRPW
-186 QILDVKGEKIG
+186 YILDVKGEKIG
-197 IFGLTTPDTAI
+197 VFGLTTPDTAI
-208 LSSVGEGVKFT
+208 LANVGDGVKFT
-219 DPIAAARTSVRD
+219 DPIAAAQTSISA

-243 THIGFENDVTLAQQV
+243 THIGFENDVTLARKV
-258 PDIDIIV
+258 PDIDIII
-265 GAHSHTPV
+265 GGHSHTSV

-280 YPYPLVEKN
+280 HPYPLVEKN

-315 RGGKLITWAG
+315 RTGKLIAWAG
-325 KPHTI
+325 KPHAI
-330 DASIT
+330 DESIK
-335 PNREFE
+335 PNQEFVD
-341 TKLKAYSAPIEAL
+341 KLKAYAAPIEAL
-354 RQKIIGKS
+354 RQKVIGKS
-362 LTPLDGDRIKLRTS
+362 LVALDGDRVKLRTS
-376 ETSIGNLIADGI
+376 ETALGNLIADAI

-393 GDRVQAVIINAGG
+393 IDQVQVALINAGG
-406 IRNGLPMGDITMGN
+406 IRNGFPLGNITMGN
-420 VLEVLPFGN
+420 VLESLPFGN
-429 TITRVELTGKQLKAA
+429 TITRVELTGKQLQET
-444 LEHGVSAAEQEEGR
+444 LESGVSMAEQGEGR

-463 GIRFVWDLKLPVGK
+463 GIRFVWNAKLPAGK
-477 RVTKVEVKDES
+477 RVTKVEVKDAS
-488 GNFQLLNPQTMYRV
+488 GNFQLLNPKAIYKV

-510 GGDGYSAFAEGKNL
+510 GGDGYRTFAEGKNL

-537 YISTSS
+537 YISASS
-543 PLQVKI
+543 PIQVTT

-554 RQDN
+554 HQ

>member
-1 MKVMNIL
+1 MLNV
-8 KAIADYAKKQ
+8 
-18 KYLTKSLRRSLY
+18 
-30 ILLVFS
+30 V
-36 ITFVIAIATP
+36 
-46 QVLQSIAQES
+46 AQET

-71 LEPVKSGDRLLGGIA
+71 LEPVKYDDRLLGGIA
-86 RRRTLVDQI
+86 RRRTLIDRI
-95 RAESRTNQEPLLLLD
+95 RAENKTNQEPLLLLD

-157 FLDKAKFPLI
+157 FIAKAKFPII
-167 SANLDIAPTSPLYG
+167 SANIDIAPESPLYG
-181 KIRPW
+181 KVRPW
-186 QILDVKGEKIG
+186 HVLDVKGEKIG
-197 IFGLTTPDTAI
+197 VFGLTTPDTAI
-208 LSSVGEGVKFT
+208 LSSVGDGVKFT
-219 DPIAAARTSVRD
+219 DPIAAARTSVIA

-243 THIGFENDVTLAQQV
+243 THIGFDYDVLLAQKV
-258 PDIDIIV
+258 PDIDIII

-280 YPYPLVEKN
+280 HPYPLVEKN

-315 RGGKLITWAG
+315 RTGKLIAWAG
-325 KPHTI
+325 KPHAL
-330 DASIT
+330 DASVKS
-335 PNREFE
+335 NQEFVD
-341 TKLKAYSAPIEAL
+341 KLKVYAAPIEAL
-354 RQKIIGKS
+354 CQKIIGKS
-362 LTPLDGDRIKLRTS
+362 LVVLDGDRVKLRTS
-376 ETSIGNLIADGI
+376 ETNLGNLIANAM

-393 GDRVQAVIINAGG
+393 GDRVQVALINAGA
-406 IRNGLPMGDITMGN
+406 IRNGFPLGEITMGN
-420 VLEVLPFGN
+420 VLEALPFGN
-429 TITRVELTGKQLKAA
+429 SIAQIDLTGNQLKAS
-444 LEHGVSAAEQEEGR
+444 LEHGVSLAEQEEGR

-463 GIRFVWDLKLPVGK
+463 GIRFVWDAKLPVGK
-477 RVTKVEVKDES
+477 RVTKVEIKDES
-488 GNFQLLNPQTMYRV
+488 GNFQLLNPEATYRM

-510 GGDGYSAFAEGKNL
+510 GGDGYRVFAEGQNL

-537 YISTSS
+537 YITASS
-543 PLQVKI
+543 PLQIKA

-554 RQDN
+554 RQ

>member
-1 MKVMNIL
+1 MTVKARNIF
-8 KAIADYAKKQ
+8 KAIAN
-18 KYLTKSLRRSLY
+18 YLKLKTQTKRAFQ
-30 ILLVFS
+30 IFVAFV
-36 ITFVIAIATP
+36 ITFAIAVSP
-46 QVLQSIAQES
+46 AFLNVVAQEN

-71 LEPVKSGDRLLGGIA
+71 LEPVKFGDRLLGGIA
-86 RRRTLVDQI
+86 RRRTLIDQI
-95 RAESRTNQEPLLLLD
+95 RAESKTNQEPLLLLD

-157 FLDKAKFPLI
+157 FIAKAKFPII
-167 SANLDIAPTSPLYG
+167 SANIDIAPESPLYG
-181 KIRPW
+181 KVRPW
-186 QILDVKGEKIG
+186 HVLDVKGEKIG
-197 IFGLTTPDTAI
+197 VFGLTTPDTAI
-208 LSSVGEGVKFT
+208 LSSVGDGVKFT
-219 DPIAAARTSVRD
+219 DPIAAARTSVRA

-238 KIIAL
+238 KIVAL
-243 THIGFENDVTLAQQV
+243 THIGFENDVALARKV
-258 PDIDIIV
+258 PDIDIII

-280 YPYPLVEKN
+280 YPYPLVEQN

-315 RGGKLITWAG
+315 RTGKLIAWAG
-325 KPHTI
+325 KPHAL
-330 DASIT
+330 DANIKS
-335 PNREFE
+335 NQEFAD
-341 TKLKAYSAPIEAL
+341 KLKAYAAPIEAL

-362 LTPLDGDRIKLRTS
+362 LVALDGDRIKMRTS
-376 ETSIGNLIADGI
+376 ETSLGNLITDAM

-393 GDRVQAVIINAGG
+393 GDRVQVALINSGG
-406 IRNGLPMGDITMGN
+406 IRNGFPLGDITMGN
-420 VLEVLPFGN
+420 VLEALPFGN
-429 TITRVELTGKQLKAA
+429 TITRLELTGKQLLEA
-444 LEHGVSAAEQEEGR
+444 LEHGVSMVEQEEGR

-463 GIRFVWDLKLPVGK
+463 GIRFGWDAKLPTGK
-477 RVTKVEVKDES
+477 RVMRVEILSES
-488 GNFQLLNPQTMYRV
+488 GNFQLLNPQAAYRV
-502 ATNNFLAS
+502 ATTNFLAS
-510 GGDGYSAFAEGKNL
+510 GGDGYRSFAEGKNL

-537 YISTSS
+537 YITASS
-543 PLQVKI
+543 PLQVKT
-549 ENRIV
+549 ENRIA
-554 RQDN
+554 RQ

>member
-1 MKVMNIL
+1 MTVKANNSL
-8 KAIADYAKKQ
+8 KAIAN
-18 KYLTKSLRRSLY
+18 YLKLKLQTKRSFQ
-30 ILLVFS
+30 IFVAFV
-36 ITFVIAIATP
+36 ITFLIVVSPAFLN
-46 QVLQSIAQES
+46 VVAQES

-71 LEPVKSGDRLLGGIA
+71 LEPVKFGDRLLGGIA
-86 RRRTLVDQI
+86 RRRTLIEQI
-95 RAESRTNQEPLLLLD
+95 RAESKTNQEPLLLLD

-136 AYDAGTI
+136 AYDASTI

-157 FLDKAKFPLI
+157 FIAKAKFPII
-167 SANLDIAPTSPLYG
+167 SANIDIAPESPLYG
-181 KIRPW
+181 KVRPW
-186 QILDVKGEKIG
+186 HVLDIQGEKIG
-197 IFGLTTPDTAI
+197 MFGLTTPDTAI
-208 LSSVGEGVKFT
+208 LASVGDGVKFT
-219 DPIAAARTSVRD
+219 DPIAAARKSVLA

-238 KIIAL
+238 KIVAL
-243 THIGFENDVTLAQQV
+243 THIGFDNDVLLAQKV
-258 PDIDIIV
+258 SDIDIII
-265 GAHSHTPV
+265 GGHSHTSV
-273 GNIPNAN
+273 GNIPKAN
-280 YPYPLVEKN
+280 HPYPLVEKN

-315 RGGKLITWAG
+315 RTGKLIAWAG
-325 KPHTI
+325 KPHVL
-330 DASIT
+330 DASIK
-335 PNREFE
+335 PNPEFAD
-341 TKLKAYSAPIEAL
+341 KLKAYAAPIEAL

-362 LTPLDGDRIKLRTS
+362 LVALDGDRVKLRTS
-376 ETSIGNLIADGI
+376 ETALGNLIADAI

-393 GDRVQAVIINAGG
+393 VDRVQVVLINAGG
-406 IRNGLPMGDITMGN
+406 IRNGFPLGDITMGH
-420 VLEVLPFGN
+420 VLEALPFGN
-429 TITRVELTGKQLKAA
+429 TITRVELTGKQLTEA
-444 LEHGVSAAEQEEGR
+444 LESGVSMAEQGEGR

-463 GIRFVWDLKLPVGK
+463 GIRFVWDSKLPAGK
-477 RVTKVEVKDES
+477 RVTKVEVKDAS
-488 GNFQLLNPQTMYRV
+488 GKFQLLNPKDVYRV

-510 GGDGYSAFAEGKNL
+510 GGDGYRSFSEGENL

-537 YISTSS
+537 YITAMS

-554 RQDN
+554 RQ

>member
-1 MKVMNIL
+1 MTVKAKNSL
-8 KAIADYAKKQ
+8 KAIAN
-18 KYLTKSLRRSLY
+18 YLKLKLQMRRSLQ
-30 ILLVFS
+30 IFVAFV
-36 ITFVIAIATP
+36 ITFLIAVSPALLN
-46 QVLQSIAQES
+46 VVAQES

-71 LEPVKSGDRLLGGIA
+71 LEPVKYGDRLLGGIA
-86 RRRTLVDQI
+86 RRRTLIDQI
-95 RAESRTNQEPLLLLD
+95 RAENKTNQEPLLLLD

-157 FLDKAKFPLI
+157 FIAKAKFPII
-167 SANLDIAPTSPLYG
+167 SANIDIAPESPLYG
-181 KIRPW
+181 KVRPW
-186 QILDVKGEKIG
+186 HVLDMKGEKIG
-197 IFGLTTPDTAI
+197 VFGLTTPDTAI
-208 LSSVGEGVKFT
+208 LANVGDGVKFT
-219 DPIAAARTSVRD
+219 DPIAAAQTSISA

-243 THIGFENDVTLAQQV
+243 THIGFENDVTLARKV
-258 PDIDIIV
+258 PDIDIII
-265 GAHSHTPV
+265 GGHSHTSI

-280 YPYPLVEKN
+280 HPYPLVEKN

-315 RGGKLITWAG
+315 RTGKLIAWAG
-325 KPHTI
+325 KPHAI
-330 DASIT
+330 DESIK
-335 PNREFE
+335 PNQEFVD
-341 TKLKAYSAPIEAL
+341 KLKAYAAPIEAL

-362 LTPLDGDRIKLRTS
+362 LVALDGDRVKLRTS
-376 ETSIGNLIADGI
+376 ETALGNLIADAI

-393 GDRVQAVIINAGG
+393 IDQVQVALINAGG
-406 IRNGLPMGDITMGN
+406 IRNGFPLGNITMGN

-429 TITRVELTGKQLKAA
+429 TITRVELTGKQLQET
-444 LEHGVSAAEQEEGR
+444 LESGVSMAEQGEGR

-463 GIRFVWDLKLPVGK
+463 GIRFVWNAKLPVGK
-477 RVTKVEVKDES
+477 RVTKVEVKDVS
-488 GNFQLLNPQTMYRV
+488 GNFQLLNPKAIYKV

-510 GGDGYSAFAEGKNL
+510 GGDGYRVFAEGKNL

-537 YISTSS
+537 YITANS
-543 PLQVKI
+543 PLQVKT

-554 RQDN
+554 RQ

>member
-1 MKVMNIL
+1 MTVKARNIF
-8 KAIADYAKKQ
+8 KAIA
-18 KYLTKSLRRSLY
+18 KYLKLKPQAKQFFQLCV
-30 ILLVFS
+30 VFV
-36 ITFVIAIATP
+36 ITFAIAVSP
-46 QVLQSIAQES
+46 AFLDLIAQES

-71 LEPVKSGDRLLGGIA
+71 LEPVKFGDRVLGGIA
-86 RRRTLVDQI
+86 CRRTLVDQI
-95 RAESRTNQEPLLLLD
+95 RAESKTNQEPLLLLD

-157 FLDKAKFPLI
+157 FIAKAKFPII
-167 SANLDIAPTSPLYG
+167 SANIDIAPESPLYG
-181 KIRPW
+181 KVLPW
-186 QILDVKGEKIG
+186 HVLNVKGEKIG
-197 IFGLTTPDTAI
+197 VFGLTTPDTAI
-208 LSSVGEGVKFT
+208 LSSVGDGVKFT
-219 DPIAAARTSVRD
+219 DPIAAARASVRA

-238 KIIAL
+238 KIVAL
-243 THIGFENDVTLAQQV
+243 THIGFENDIALARKV
-258 PDIDIIV
+258 PDIDIII

-315 RGGKLITWAG
+315 RTGKLIAWAG
-325 KPHTI
+325 KPHAL
-330 DASIT
+330 DASIK
-335 PNREFE
+335 PNQEFVD
-341 TKLKAYSAPIEAL
+341 KLKAYAAPIEAL

-362 LTPLDGDRIKLRTS
+362 LVALDGDRILMRTS
-376 ETSIGNLIADGI
+376 ETPLGNLIADAI

-393 GDRVQAVIINAGG
+393 GDRVQVALINSGG
-406 IRNGLPMGDITMGN
+406 IRNGFPLGNIMMGN
-420 VLEVLPFGN
+420 VLEALPFGN
-429 TITRVELTGKQLKAA
+429 TITRLELTGKQLLEA
-444 LEHGVSAAEQEEGR
+444 LEHSVSLAEKEEGR

-463 GIRFVWDLKLPVGK
+463 GIRFVWDAKLPAGK
-477 RVTKVEVKDES
+477 RVISVEIVSES
-488 GNFQLLNPQTMYRV
+488 GNFQLLNSQAVYRV
-502 ATNNFLAS
+502 ATTNFLAS
-510 GGDGYSAFAEGKNL
+510 GGDGYRSFAEGKNL

-537 YISTSS
+537 YISARS
-543 PLQVKI
+543 PLQVKT

-554 RQDN
+554 RQ

>member
-1 MKVMNIL
+1 MKAKNSL
-8 KAIADYAKKQ
+8 KAIAN
-18 KYLTKSLRRSLY
+18 YLKLKLQMRRSLQ
-30 ILLVFS
+30 IFVAFV
-36 ITFVIAIATP
+36 ITFLIAVSPALLN
-46 QVLQSIAQES
+46 VVAQES

-71 LEPVKSGDRLLGGIA
+71 LEPVKYGDRLLGGIA
-86 RRRTLVDQI
+86 RRRTLIDQI
-95 RAESRTNQEPLLLLD
+95 RAENKTNQEPLLLLD

-157 FLDKAKFPLI
+157 FIAKAKFPII
-167 SANLDIAPTSPLYG
+167 SANIDIAPESPLYG
-181 KIRPW
+181 KVRPW
-186 QILDVKGEKIG
+186 HVLDMKGEKIG
-197 IFGLTTPDTAI
+197 VFGLTTPDTAI
-208 LSSVGEGVKFT
+208 LANVGDGVKFT
-219 DPIAAARTSVRD
+219 DPIAAAQTSISA

-243 THIGFENDVTLAQQV
+243 THIGFENDVTLARKV
-258 PDIDIIV
+258 PDIDIII
-265 GAHSHTPV
+265 GGHSHTSI

-280 YPYPLVEKN
+280 HPYPLVEKN

-315 RGGKLITWAG
+315 RTGKLIAWAG
-325 KPHTI
+325 KPHAI
-330 DASIT
+330 DESIK
-335 PNREFE
+335 PNQEFVD
-341 TKLKAYSAPIEAL
+341 KLKAYAAPIEAL

-362 LTPLDGDRIKLRTS
+362 LVALDGDRVKLRTS
-376 ETSIGNLIADGI
+376 ETALGNLIADAI

-393 GDRVQAVIINAGG
+393 IDQVQVALINAGG
-406 IRNGLPMGDITMGN
+406 IRNGFPLGNITMGN

-429 TITRVELTGKQLKAA
+429 TITRVELTGKQLQET
-444 LEHGVSAAEQEEGR
+444 LESGVSMAEQGEGR

-463 GIRFVWDLKLPVGK
+463 GIRFVWNAKLPVGK
-477 RVTKVEVKDES
+477 RVTKVEVKDVS
-488 GNFQLLNPQTMYRV
+488 GNFQLLNPKAIYKV

-510 GGDGYSAFAEGKNL
+510 GGDGYRVFAEGKNL

-537 YISTSS
+537 YITANS
-543 PLQVKI
+543 PLQVKT

-554 RQDN
+554 RQ

>member
-1 MKVMNIL
+1 MTVKAKNSF
-8 KAIADYAKKQ
+8 KAIANYFKLKPQ
-18 KYLTKSLRRSLY
+18 MRRSWQIFLAF
-30 ILLVFS
+30 V
-36 ITFVIAIATP
+36 ITFIIAVSPALLN
-46 QVLQSIAQES
+46 VVAQEN

-71 LEPVKSGDRLLGGIA
+71 LEPVKYGDRLLGGIA
-86 RRRTLVDQI
+86 RRRTLIDQI
-95 RAESRTNQEPLLLLD
+95 RAENKTNQEPLLLLD

-157 FLDKAKFPLI
+157 FIAKAKFPII
-167 SANLDIAPTSPLYG
+167 SANLDIAPESPLYG
-181 KIRPW
+181 KVRPW
-186 QILDVKGEKIG
+186 HVLDIKGEKIG
-197 IFGLTTPDTAI
+197 VFGLTTPDTAI
-208 LSSVGEGVKFT
+208 LANVGDGVKFT
-219 DPIAAARTSVRD
+219 DPIASARTSVIA

-238 KIIAL
+238 KIFAL
-243 THIGFENDVTLAQQV
+243 THIGFENDVLLAQKV
-258 PDIDIIV
+258 PDIDIII
-265 GAHSHTPV
+265 GGHSHTSV

-280 YPYPLVEKN
+280 HPYPLVEKN

-315 RGGKLITWAG
+315 KTGKLIAWAG
-325 KPHTI
+325 KPHAI
-330 DASIT
+330 EASIKS
-335 PNREFE
+335 NQEFVD
-341 TKLKAYSAPIEAL
+341 KLKAYAAPIEAL

-362 LTPLDGDRIKLRTS
+362 LVALDGDRVKMRTS
-376 ETSIGNLIADGI
+376 ETALGNLIADAI

-393 GDRVQAVIINAGG
+393 GDRVQVALINAGG
-406 IRNGLPMGDITMGN
+406 IRNGFPLGNITMGN
-420 VLEVLPFGN
+420 VLEALPFGN
-429 TITRVELTGKQLKAA
+429 TITRVELTGKQLTEA
-444 LEHGVSAAEQEEGR
+444 LESGVSMAEQEEGR

-463 GIRFVWDLKLPVGK
+463 GVRFVWNAKLPVGK
-477 RVTKVEVKDES
+477 RVTKVEVKDAS
-488 GNFQLLNPQTMYRV
+488 GNFQLLNPNAIYKV

-510 GGDGYSAFAEGKNL
+510 GGDGYRSFAEGKNL

-537 YISTSS
+537 YISANS
-543 PLQVKI
+543 PLQVKT

-554 RQDN
+554 RQ